1 MEPVVATHVLVP
13 LKRLDG
19 AKSRLAGLLTAAERV
34 ALMEAMLAGVL
45 AAVREARGVEALTL
59 VSSEPTAA
67 SLAASHGVGCWND
80 RGLAWNEALAAAMR
94 EVVRAPCAAVVSAD
108 LPLLAAAEVSALL
121 EAVPERGVAI
131 ARALDGG
138 TNAVAMRPPGAAETC
153 FGSPGSSGL
162 HAELAAGAG
171 VDAVVLDVPGLAL
184 DLDCR
189 ADAERLVAAAPTS
202 AAALLLAGILERSPA

>member
-13 LKRLDG
+13 LKRLGG
-19 AKSRLAGLLTAAERV
+19 AKSRLAGLLTASERV

-45 AAVREARGVEALTL
+45 AAVRAARGVEAVTL
-59 VSSEPTAA
+59 VSSEPAA
-67 SLAASHGVGCWND
+67 PTLAAGHGVAWWDD
-80 RGLAWNEALAAAMR
+80 RGLAWNDALAAAMR
-94 EVVRAPCAAVVSAD
+94 EVVSSPCAAVVSGD
-108 LPLLAAAEVSALL
+108 LPLLRAAEVSALL
-121 EAVPERGVAI
+121 HAVPERGVAI

-138 TNAVAMRPPGAAETC
+138 TNAVAMRPPGVAQTC
-153 FGSPGSSGL
+153 FGSPGSAGL

-184 DLDCR
+184 DLDSR
-189 ADAERLVAAAPTS
+189 ADAQRLVAVAPTS